1 MLGNRIVRMMQY
13 NIRHEKATVIAS
25 LLEDEE
31 VKGMDILAIQEP
43 WIDSRTKS
51 SYNPGSGKSNI

>member
-1 MLGNRIVRMMQY
+1 MRMMQY